1 MMEKFNILTVNVTM
15 LMTISLSYL
24 VSFIYHISPIFYYF
38 SLDRWNFFCA
48 DLKIIHFISTY

>member
-38 SLDRWNFFCA
+38 SLDR
-48 DLKIIHFISTY
+48 